1 VIPTFAPADLEA
13 GKDAALE
20 RVFELLDDARDR

>member
-1 VIPTFAPADLEA
+1 VLPDVRVDPTWPDFKA

-20 RVFELLDDARDR
+20 RALTGE